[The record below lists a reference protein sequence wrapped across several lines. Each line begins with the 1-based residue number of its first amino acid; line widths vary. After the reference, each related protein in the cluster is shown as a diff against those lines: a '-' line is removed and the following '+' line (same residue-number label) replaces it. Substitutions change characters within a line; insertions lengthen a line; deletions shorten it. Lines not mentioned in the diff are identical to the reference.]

1 MRHFILLGFTSTDTT
16 EVGEPIQIGVD
27 RAKAI
32 TELNTPDQFVRKELY
47 ELAIPHIRRHFAET
61 APKKPAAKKTA
72 KA

>member
-32 TELNTPDQFVRKELY
+32 TELNTPNQQFVRKELY
-47 ELAIPHIRRHFAET
+47 ELAIPHIRRHFAGT
-61 APKKPAAKKTA
+61 PKKPAAKKTA